1 MKTLSVRVVKNPKE
15 LELCL
20 DIRIRVFC
28 HEQGVSRDIELDGL
42 DGVCRHYVAFI
53 EADAVGTARARPID
67 DKTIKFERV
76 AVLKEFRGWDFGK
89 SLMELAISDA
99 TENGY
104 RKAILNAQTHAEPFY
119 QSLGFSQQ
127 GERFEEAGIPH
138 IQMVRKL

>member
-1 MKTLSVRVVKNPKE
+1 MKTLCVRVVKNPKE

-76 AVLKEFRGWDFGK
+76 AVLKEFRGRDFGK

-138 IQMVRKL
+138 IQMIRML